1 MKCDVQECYAICHAR
16 VHVVKAFM
24 AKEMRPK
31 IVLIMMSIETKT
43 VVFVCTLA
51 TTVTPKVC
59 AMADFVQCLGL
70 PRHDLVFTSADVEL
84 FCR

>member
-1 MKCDVQECYAICHAR
+1 
-16 VHVVKAFM
+16 
-24 AKEMRPK
+24 
-31 IVLIMMSIETKT
+31 MSIETKT
-43 VVFVCTLA
+43 AVFVCTLA